1 MRPIVTDVLRGV
13 VNASVCWCVLG
24 TWLSPAKTV
33 KPIETPFGAQMQ
45 LQTRF
50 LRFYSCYVFTIFNV
64 FFVLKTLVQI
74 NPLKVFNDSL
84 YRLLR

>member
-13 VNASVCWCVLG
+13 VYASVCWCVLG

-45 LQTRF
+45 LQERF
-50 LRFYSCYVFTIFNV
+50 LRFYSCYVFLRFLT
-64 FFVLKTLVQI
+64 FFCSKNASTNKPPKSV
-74 NPLKVFNDSL
+74 
-84 YRLLR
+84 